1 LTNLHTLKKLKKA
14 AESIKTPI
22 SWIRNLSEEGLLEL
36 YDWLERGDTMW
47 EIVNKA
53 NNAYA
58 KLNNL
63 DGHLQVNELAKFRM
77 ALMDDKALIKVQAE
91 RGDPEALKIQ
101 KKLEEFKSRI
111 DGMGRMSWLID
122 QQSLR
127 LEGLVAREKKG
138 LPLALTNEVVKSL
151 GNLLSKYI
159 EFQADLGEVRRV
171 PQQHLI
177 GIKTQ
182 FEKLDGSAV
191 AKATMQMLELVEKQ
205 TVTMEVDDDGQYIET
220 DIELPEVTEQKVL
233 IGE

>member
-1 LTNLHTLKKLKKA
+1 MTNLHTLKKIRHA
-14 AESIKTPI
+14 VDKTKNPN
-22 SWIRNLSEEGLLEL
+22 SWLRDLSDDQLLTIHDML
-36 YDWLERGDTMW
+36 TGGSTMW

-53 NNAYA
+53 SGEWVKNN
-58 KLNNL
+58 NI
-63 DGHLQVNELAKFRM
+63 DGHLMLNELAKMRVE
-77 ALMDDKALIKVQAE
+77 LLQDKALVEVQAA
-91 RGDPEALKIQ
+91 RSDPEAKQIQ
-101 KKLEEFKSRI
+101 KRLEEFKSRC
-111 DGMGRMSWLID
+111 DGMGRLSWLID

-159 EFQADLGEVRRV
+159 EFQADLGEVHRV

-205 TVTMEVDDDGQYIET
+205 TVTMEVDEEGQYIET
-220 DIELPEVTEQKVL
+220 AIELPTVTEQEVL